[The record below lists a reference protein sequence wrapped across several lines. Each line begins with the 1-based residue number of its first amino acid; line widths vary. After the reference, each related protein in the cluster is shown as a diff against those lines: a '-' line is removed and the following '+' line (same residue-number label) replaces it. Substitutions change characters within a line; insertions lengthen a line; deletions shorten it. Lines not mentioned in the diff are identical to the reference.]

1 MKRHFA
7 VTLISVFLSI
17 ATAQTI
23 TVGLNQDPPQLDPA
37 LATATSEYHVL
48 RQVYDTLVGYDAKM
62 KPIPALSKSWRI
74 SKDGLTY
81 TFNLRSGVKFHDGTP
96 LDAAAVK
103 YSLDR
108 NMTMDTSAQKGVLSS
123 IKEVKVLNPTTVQI
137 TLKDSYSPLLAAM
150 GDVAGMIVSP
160 TAVKKSGEQ
169 FTNRPVGSGPFSFVS
184 RVTQDNITLQANQ
197 NYWDG
202 APKIEK
208 LQFKPFPDGT
218 VRIANLLSNAVQ
230 IILPVEPK
238 DVEALKKNSN
248 FNYIQIPTVGFR
260 TIVFNTRQAP
270 FNNKSLREAVAATFD
285 RIALNKVVFFN
296 TEAPTG
302 GPFASGTPVY
312 DASIK
317 APAANVAL
325 AQQKLKDAKQSN
337 LSFTLLTIARAP
349 EDKMTQV
356 LQVMAAQAGI
366 NMKIEQ
372 VEVGQYL
379 ARIDKHDFDAV
390 TMQWSGK
397 ADPDGNI
404 FEFFTTGAYWNWS
417 GYSDKSVDTLLNQ
430 ARTSTRMADRRK
442 AYTAALKIVTAEKP
456 TEWLLQQS
464 ARVGMASSVS
474 NVKVYPDGI
483 LRLKDV
489 TVK

>member
-1 MKRHFA
+1 MKKLFVA
-7 VTLISVFLSI
+7 TFVSAFLSM

-23 TVGLNQDPPQLDPA
+23 TVGLNQDPPYLDPA

-48 RQVYDTLVGYDAKM
+48 RQMYDTLVGYDAQM
-62 KPIPALSKSWRI
+62 KPIPALAKSWQI
-74 SKDGLTY
+74 SKNGLTY

-103 YSLDR
+103 YTLDR
-108 NMTMDTSAQKGVLSS
+108 NMTMDTSTQKGLLSS
-123 IKEVKVLNPTTVQI
+123 IKDVKVVNPTTLQI
-137 TLKDSYSPLLAAM
+137 TLKESYSPLLAAL

-160 TAVKKSGEQ
+160 TAVKKSGAE
-169 FTNRPVGSGPFSFVS
+169 FSNHPVGSGPFSFVS
-184 RVTQDNITLQANQ
+184 RVTQDNITLQANK
-197 NYWDG
+197 NYWEG
-202 APKIEK
+202 GPKIDK

-218 VRIANLLSNAVQ
+218 VRMANLLSNAVQ

-238 DVEALKKNSN
+238 DVESLKKNPK

-260 TIVFNTRQAP
+260 TIVFNTTKAP
-270 FNNKSLREAVAATFD
+270 FSNKSLREAVASTFD
-285 RIALNKVVFFN
+285 RAALNKVVFFN
-296 TEAPTG
+296 TEVPTG
-302 GPFASGTPVY
+302 GPFAPGTPAY
-312 DASIK
+312 DSSIK
-317 APAANVAL
+317 VPAVDISL

-356 LQVMAAQAGI
+356 LQAMAAQAGI

-379 ARIDKHDFDAV
+379 DRIDKNDFDAV

-404 FEFFTTGAYWNWS
+404 FEFFTTKAYWNWS
-417 GYSDKSVDTLLNQ
+417 GYSDKSVDTLLSQ
-430 ARTSTRMADRRK
+430 ARTATDMADRRK
-442 AYTAALKIVTAEKP
+442 AYTAALKKITAAQP
-456 TEWLLQQS
+456 TMWLLQQS
-464 ARVGMASSVS
+464 ARVGMASNVN